1 MNRTATDAVTL
12 FMLVKAN
19 RSWLSASAEER
30 QRNITTFL
38 TPLLARYRG
47 ALTLRYFDT
56 GFYSARISDIWMWE
70 AASHAVWQEFTEA
83 LRDTPFW
90 NDFFEIK
97 EILQGVE
104 AQHL

>member
-1 MNRTATDAVTL
+1 MNTATETVTL

-19 RSWLSASAEER
+19 RSWLDASADER
-30 QRNITTFL
+30 QRNIDTHL
-38 TPLLARYRG
+38 APLLTQYEG
-47 ALTLRYFDT
+47 ALRLRYFDT
-56 GFYSARISDIWMWE
+56 EFYSARISDIWIWE
-70 AASHAVWQEFTEA
+70 AANHAVWQGFTEA

>member
-1 MNRTATDAVTL
+1 MATHLA
-12 FMLVKAN
+12 
-19 RSWLSASAEER
+19 
-30 QRNITTFL
+30 
-38 TPLLARYRG
+38 PLLTQYEG
-47 ALTLRYFDT
+47 ALRLRYFDT
-56 GFYSARISDIWMWE
+56 EFYSARISDIWIWE
-70 AASHAVWQEFTEA
+70 AANHAVWQGFTEA

>member
-1 MNRTATDAVTL
+1 MNTATETVTL

-19 RSWLSASAEER
+19 RSWLDASADER
-30 QRNITTFL
+30 QRNIATHL
-38 TPLLARYRG
+38 APLFTQYEG
-47 ALTLRYFDT
+47 ALRLRCFDT
-56 GFYSARISDIWMWE
+56 EFYSARISDIWIWE
-70 AASHAVWQEFTEA
+70 AANHAVWQGFTEA

>member
-1 MNRTATDAVTL
+1 MNTATETVTL

-19 RSWLSASAEER
+19 RSWLDASAEAR
-30 QRNITTFL
+30 QRNIATHL
-38 TPLLARYRG
+38 APLLTKYEG
-47 ALTLRYFDT
+47 ALRLRCFDT
-56 GFYSARISDIWMWE
+56 EFYSARISDIWIWE
-70 AASHAVWQEFTEA
+70 AESHAAWQGFTEA

>member
-1 MNRTATDAVTL
+1 MQTVKETVTL

-19 RSWLSASAEER
+19 RRWLDASADER
-30 QRNITTFL
+30 QRNIATHL
-38 TPLLARYRG
+38 APLLSQYQG
-47 ALTLRYFDT
+47 ALRLRYFDT
-56 GFYSARISDIWMWE
+56 EFYSARISDIWMWE
-70 AASHAVWQEFTEA
+70 AESHAVWQAFTEA

>member
-1 MNRTATDAVTL
+1 MNRAATESVTL

-19 RSWLSASAEER
+19 RSWLSASADER
-30 QRNITTFL
+30 QRNIATFL
-38 TPLLARYRG
+38 SPLLAQYRG

-56 GFYSARISDIWMWE
+56 EFYSARISDIWIWE
-70 AASHAVWQEFTEA
+70 AASHPVWQAFSEA